1 MRKFPRGFIL
11 IEAMVVLA
19 FSLVIGVLVVTIFSN
34 LLFNRPGQT
43 EARATQAA
51 QQYMDKTKIAVARL
65 NCAYDSDGDGYG
77 SCTVVTKASEGV
89 PSEKIYLQC
98 PARFVNTLMGAT
110 SCKEVEFTMQMNNKV
125 SRHR

>member
-1 MRKFPRGFIL
+1 MRNTFSRGFTM
-11 IEAMVVLA
+11 IEAMVALV
-19 FSLVIGVLVVTIFSN
+19 FVFVIGAFIVAIFSN
-34 LLFNRPGQT
+34 LFFNRPGQT

-65 NCAYDSDGDGYG
+65 NCAHDSDGDGYG

-125 SRHR
+125 SRH